1 MEPRRRVYIA
11 HRLAVIACAAAC
23 ALGAGPVAARAAT
36 VTLAAAGDIACE
48 PNLSTTATQCHQA
61 QTAQLIQSLA
71 PTAVAPL
78 GDNQYQVGAL
88 TDYQAVFAPS
98 WGQLTSPLHP
108 VAGNHEYN
116 IPGATGYFS
125 FFGPTVAGDPA
136 KGYYSYDL
144 GDWHLL
150 ALNANCNFVPCRAG
164 SAQERFV
171 RADLAAH
178 RGCTLAYWH
187 QPRFASAGILP
198 DMTDIWRALDD
209 YRNDIVLNGHIHR
222 YERFAPQNAF
232 GVADPLRGSREFIV
246 GTGGKN
252 LRRPGN
258 PPAANTELIEA
269 RSFGALLLTLNAGRY
284 DWRFFS
290 QNTSFTDSGSTACHD
305 KLAPVMRSLSLTPRT
320 FRSAARGASLARVT
334 GGKLRFNLSE
344 AAVVRFGVERALAGR
359 RVGRSCVA
367 PTRSNR
373 RRAACTRFATLAGS
387 FGAQGKRGSNRLRFT
402 GRLNGR
408 RLALGGYRLV
418 LVPTDAAKNAGVPA
432 RIGFTIAR

>member
-1 MEPRRRVYIA
+1 M
-11 HRLAVIACAAAC
+11 CAAAC
-23 ALGAGPVAARAAT
+23 AFGAGPAAAGAAT

-48 PNLSTTATQCHQA
+48 PSLSTTATECHQA

-88 TDYQAVFAPS
+88 ADYRAVFAPS

-108 VAGNHEYN
+108 VPGNHEYN
-116 IPGATGYFS
+116 TPGATGYFS
-125 FFGPTVAGDPA
+125 FFGPAVAGDPT

-187 QPRFASAGILP
+187 QPRFASAGNLT
-198 DMTDIWRALDD
+198 DMLDIWRALDD
-209 YRNDIVLNGHIHR
+209 YRNDIVLSGHIHR

-269 RSFGALLLTLNAGRY
+269 RSFGALLLTLKPGGY
-284 DWRFFS
+284 DWRFVS
-290 QNTSFTDSGSTACHD
+290 QNTTFTDSGSTACHD
-305 KLAPVMRSLSLTPRT
+305 KVAPSFRSLSLRPRT
-320 FRSAARGASLARVT
+320 FRSAARGASLARAT
-334 GGKLRFNLSE
+334 GATLRFNLTE
-344 AAVVRFGVERALAGR
+344 AAAMRFAIERALAGR

-367 PTRSNR
+367 PKRSNR
-373 RRAACTRFATLAGS
+373 SRPACTRFVTLAGS

-408 RLALGGYRLV
+408 RLALGGYRLA
-418 LVPTDAAKNAGVPA
+418 LVPTDAAQNSGAPA